1 MAGECGRQLDAV
13 MDDISDDS
21 RPICRGPG
29 RKPVHAQKG
38 AEQQAHGDRLPWNSA
53 TGWPTPY
60 DTNPRQAQPP
70 TRRCGTCDAVGP
82 STSCQLREAPRP
94 GHPRQGPRPPV
105 LTTSDYLN
113 GCLRK
118 LLLPQVSDVLRSL
131 FPKAADR
138 GLIPR
143 SRMEVPFWPRR
154 VWKPGK
160 GYFAQTLADAAGAA
174 RARLGCR

>member
-1 MAGECGRQLDAV
+1 MTFARLRTQVDSLMRKYDTELQLYRAAPLALELCDRMADAV
-13 MDDISDDS
+13 T
-21 RPICRGPG
+21 PG
-29 RKPVHAQKG
+29 RP
-38 AEQQAHGDRLPWNSA
+38 
-53 TGWPTPY
+53 
-60 DTNPRQAQPP
+60 NPELA
-70 TRRCGTCDAVGP
+70 CDDWAFNLFRK
-82 STSCQLREAPRP
+82 LREQGIRVR
-94 GHPRQGPRPPV
+94 GHVR
-105 LTTSDYLN
+105 LSDYLN

-143 SRMEVPFWPRR
+143 SRTEVPFWPRR

-174 RARLGCR
+174 RARLGYR

>member
-1 MAGECGRQLDAV
+1 MTFARLRTQVDSLMRKYDTELQLYRAAPLALELCDRMADAV
-13 MDDISDDS
+13 T
-21 RPICRGPG
+21 PG
-29 RKPVHAQKG
+29 RPNPELACDDWAFNLFRKLRDQGIRVRGHV
-38 AEQQAHGDRLPWNSA
+38 RL
-53 TGWPTPY
+53 
-60 DTNPRQAQPP
+60 
-70 TRRCGTCDAVGP
+70 
-82 STSCQLREAPRP
+82 
-94 GHPRQGPRPPV
+94 
-105 LTTSDYLN
+105 SDYLN

-143 SRMEVPFWPRR
+143 SRTEVPFWPRR

-174 RARLGCR
+174 RARLGYR